1 MMVIV
6 NDASILIDLLK
17 IDLLELFFGLPFEFH
32 VTDLAAEE
40 IMEENVHQ
48 LHGLISDGTLL
59 KRSFGF
65 DELLEIR
72 RVQNTYRGLSLADC
86 SCVFLST
93 KLSATLLTGD
103 RSLRRAAEQRGI
115 PVHGV
120 LWVFQE
126 LVGRSVLAKSAAGDK
141 LNRLMEIN
149 PRLPRRECR
158 KLLDLWR

>member
-17 IDLLELFFGLPFEFH
+17 MDLLETFFRLPFEFH
-32 VTDLAAEE
+32 VTDLAADE
-40 IMEENVHQ
+40 ILEENVHQ
-48 LHGLISDGTLL
+48 LHRAISDGRLL
-59 KRSFGF
+59 KRSFQF
-65 DELLEIR
+65 DELSEMRLL
-72 RVQNTYRGLSLADC
+72 QNKHPGLSLPDC
-86 SCVFLST
+86 SCIFLSK

-103 RSLRRAAEQRGI
+103 NPLRRAAQQWGI

-126 LVGRSVLAKSAAGDK
+126 LVDRSMLKKTVAGKK

-158 KLLDLWR
+158 KMLDFWR